1 MYRIKKEILINST
14 PKKVWEV
21 FADIEKWPELCSY
34 VSKVYWNTSKKWTLD
49 SSFTQV
55 IVNIIPLKKNVS
67 HTKFIKIIP
76 GKIVTWTGTRTLI
89 KGVHTLKFKRINNA
103 GKSKISGTNFVGK
116 TKVSNIEYFKGP
128 LAPIIFPFI
137 KNRFEHYF
145 EQFLKGLKGKV
156 EKQKA

>member
-1 MYRIKKEILINST
+1 MKIKKEIIINST

-21 FADIEKWPELCSY
+21 FSDIEKWPELCSY
-34 VSKVYWNTSKKWTLD
+34 VSKAYWNTSEKWALD

-55 IVNIIPLKKNVS
+55 IVNIIPLKKNIS

-89 KGVHTLKFKRINNA
+89 KGVHTLKFEKIN
-103 GKSKISGTNFVGK
+103 SKTRVVNL
-116 TKVSNIEYFKGP
+116 EYFKGP

-137 KNRFEHYF
+137 KNRFEAYF
-145 EQFLKGLKGKV
+145 EQFLKGLKRKT
-156 EKQKA
+156 EEQK